1 MKTYINFVIG
11 VVVTA
16 SFSHLRNYNV
26 SVLQGDFPSLGY
38 ALSANLASGIFF
50 SFIIYIM
57 VMVKKEISN
66 Q

>member
-1 MKTYINFVIG
+1 MKTYINFVVG
-11 VVVTA
+11 VAVAA
-16 SFSHLRNYNV
+16 SFFHLRNYNI

-50 SFIIYIM
+50 SFIIYTL
-57 VMVKKEISN
+57 VMIRREINN

>member
-16 SFSHLRNYNV
+16 SFFYLRNYNI

-38 ALSANLASGIFF
+38 ALSANLAAGIFF
-50 SFIIYIM
+50 SFIIYIL
-57 VMVKKEISN
+57 VMVRREINN